1 MKLNFFRNTACG
13 HNDFCSVR
21 LNGPTWRFILT
32 HRYRLSLSQFTE
44 AVMVESATGP
54 LLLRKSK
61 SLPTQKCHAPPAV
74 AESSRLIDIVYPN
87 NSAIFVENRSFQ
99 IVPKRECAMNT
110 QSRRHD
116 IYPHRYIDV
125 PRFLTNLS
133 HEKMNIVKLF
143 M

>member
-1 MKLNFFRNTACG
+1 MPLRLLTNHQGLSVLLIFDNFA
-13 HNDFCSVR
+13 
-21 LNGPTWRFILT
+21 
-32 HRYRLSLSQFTE
+32 
-44 AVMVESATGP
+44 A
-54 LLLRKSK
+54 
-61 SLPTQKCHAPPAV
+61 
-74 AESSRLIDIVYPN
+74 
-87 NSAIFVENRSFQ
+87 FVENRSFQ

-143 M
+143 MRLNEFSSVRHINIARACLEGICHAYRNRINKLLHESFSTARREK